1 MCEIADMT
9 RRDFLKEGAA
19 FAAMGGRRGFL
30 KCALAAGAF
39 PHLAFAAPEGG
50 ADLRIGILA
59 DLHLH
64 DDAGTTRKLE
74 RALRFFREARVDGVL
89 VCGDIAHNGLVPQLE
104 ELAAAWQ
111 MVFPGDCGLDG
122 MHVEKLFHY
131 GDHDTGGKCHFRGDG
146 TAEKLMEHY
155 GCTRA
160 GLDGMAIAPRRRETW
175 ERLFGEPWAPVM
187 HKRVK
192 GYDFVLS
199 QYTAEGHNSA
209 FGLGDFLKGFN
220 PDPRK
225 PFFYSQHRVLRNTA
239 CGSGAWGQDNGS
251 AKAMLSRHPNCCAFF
266 GHAHQ
271 SAIREDAIWQGAF
284 TAVQVPSLSCVT
296 QEPGHA
302 NKPNGWMA
310 EQGMV
315 LSVYGDRMVI
325 QRIDFANRKPLGPAW
340 ELPPSSGGMP
350 FAHETRRRAAVRP
363 EFPAGATLSA
373 KMEERGKDG
382 DLHRSLTLEFP
393 IVNGIGG
400 GVRAYDYEV
409 AVDAICFG
417 GNAQRGVKRY
427 FSPKCHF
434 APSADTG
441 TMTVTYGLDE
451 FKAWNSLKSRN
462 WGALHVAVRPRE
474 TFGGVGRA
482 LEADVK
488 AAERI
493 GT

>member
-1 MCEIADMT
+1 MDLS

-104 ELAAAWQ
+104 EFAAAWQ
-111 MVFPGDCGLDG
+111 KVFPGDCGLDG

-239 CGSGAWGQDNGS
+239 FVGGRVGKGKVFLSCPHPEKSEANMDIVRGAVRYLTGVEPTPVRRGRTRGAVSVFFRAAKEKAAAEFYLGTLLRDSRLDIRAGSHLNVDDLAHLDAVVIPAPGEDDRKDAPFSETVRGAW
-251 AKAMLSRHPNCCAFF
+251 RH
-266 GHAHQ
+266 
-271 SAIREDAIWQGAF
+271 
-284 TAVQVPSLSCVT
+284 
-296 QEPGHA
+296 
-302 NKPNGWMA
+302 
-310 EQGMV
+310 
-315 LSVYGDRMVI
+315 
-325 QRIDFANRKPLGPAW
+325 
-340 ELPPSSGGMP
+340 
-350 FAHETRRRAAVRP
+350 
-363 EFPAGATLSA
+363 
-373 KMEERGKDG
+373 
-382 DLHRSLTLEFP
+382 
-393 IVNGIGG
+393 
-400 GVRAYDYEV
+400 
-409 AVDAICFG
+409 
-417 GNAQRGVKRY
+417 
-427 FSPKCHF
+427 
-434 APSADTG
+434 
-441 TMTVTYGLDE
+441 
-451 FKAWNSLKSRN
+451 
-462 WGALHVAVRPRE
+462 
-474 TFGGVGRA
+474 GR
-482 LEADVK
+482 LC
-488 AAERI
+488 R
-493 GT
+493 